1 MFKAHHYS
9 AALALCLVLSSSP
22 ALSAEPI
29 STDSAP
35 PPAMTAQAY
44 EQYRIELQRQIEQTS
59 PPNKKETYTRLKPA
73 QDSTLNAHGGYGQGY
88 RARTERNAQMNLM
101 KGHRGGG
108 SNSPYD

>member
-9 AALALCLVLSSSP
+9 ATLAFCLALNAPL
-22 ALSAEPI
+22 ALSTEPI
-29 STDSAP
+29 SADSAP

-59 PPNKKETYTRLKPA
+59 PPNKKESSTRLNPA

-101 KGHRGGG
+101 RGHRGGG
-108 SNSPYD
+108 RNR